1 MSEGKT
7 FDPWATTTGLLE
19 SYTGKIVDAQFG
31 FKPDYQNGQAL
42 LLMVDINTGDPE
54 IGEGGIV
61 SEQYPVGKGWDSTDG
76 GKTAVHESGQDKN
89 FNNASGIGLLL
100 NSIIDAGGLGVLQAT
115 GCTPNQAACWVGGT
129 YVFERKEFSG
139 TMQDKTQRTWHRML
153 VTDVVAGGAV
163 TAAPAPA
170 ASMPAPTPVP
180 APAAAA
186 PAATQAAPAA
196 PAATDGPELPPVLKA
211 KLKALAVAADTHDAF
226 IEAAFGQ
233 VPEVMSDP
241 ALEAAVANAAW
252 YEGLKG

>member
-61 SEQYPVGKGWDSTDG
+61 SEQYPVGKGWDTVDG
-76 GKTAVHESGQDKN
+76 GQTAVHESGQEKN

-115 GCTPNQAACWVGGT
+115 GCTPNQAACWIGGT

-153 VTDVVAGGAV
+153 VTDVVADGAV
-163 TAAPAPA
+163 AAAPA
-170 ASMPAPTPVP
+170 P

-186 PAATQAAPAA
+186 ATTPAPATAA
-196 PAATDGPELPPVLKA
+196 PAATGAAPAAAGADGPELAPVLKA
-211 KLKALAVAADTHDAF
+211 KLKAIAAAAETHDAF
-226 IEAAFGQ
+226 IEAAFAQ
-233 VPEVMSDP
+233 VPEVMTDS
-241 ALEAAVANAAW
+241 ALEAAVGNAAW
-252 YEGLKG
+252 WASLKG

>member
-1 MSEGKT
+1 MTDKV
-7 FDPWATTTGLLE
+7 FDPWATTTGLLD

-61 SEQYPVGKGWDSTDG
+61 SEQYPVGKGWDTVDG
-76 GKTAVHESGQDKN
+76 GQTAVHESGQEKN

-115 GCTPNQAACWVGGT
+115 GCTPNQAACWIGGT

-153 VTDVVAGGAV
+153 VTDVVADGAV
-163 TAAPAPA
+163 AAAPAPA
-170 ASMPAPTPVP
+170 APAAATTP

-186 PAATQAAPAA
+186 PAATTAAPAVA
-196 PAATDGPELPPVLKA
+196 GADGPELAPVLKA
-211 KLKALAVAADTHDAF
+211 KLKAIAVAAETHDAF
-226 IEAAFGQ
+226 IEAAFAQ
-233 VPEVMSDP
+233 VPEVMTDS
-241 ALEAAVANAAW
+241 ALEAAVGNAAW
-252 YEGLKG
+252 WASLKG